1 MPIILSDKQNEY
13 IRNSTHR
20 WNIKTGAV
28 RSGKSFVDTAYT
40 VPYRIRERSGK
51 PGLNVILGVSRE
63 TIERNVLQPMRE
75 IYTSALIGTINNR
88 NVARVCGEDVY
99 CLGADKVSQVAKIQ
113 GSSIK
118 YAYGD
123 EIAKWNKEVFEMLK
137 SRLDKQYSCFDG
149 ACNPENPTH
158 WLKEFI
164 DDDGIDLYLQK
175 YRIFDNPFLDPEY
188 VRNLCKEYEGTV
200 YYDRYMLGKWKRAE
214 GSIYIKFAD
223 NPDGFVKSA
232 DKEHIS
238 RIDIGIDFG
247 GNGSGHAFV
256 ATAKYSD
263 GRKQPVMSRK
273 HMKKDFRQGID
284 ANLLSELFLEFVED
298 VIKKYGK
305 PSNAY
310 YDNAETV
317 LGQSIKNAC
326 EKKFPYLHVR
336 PAVKKKINDRI
347 EYTVQL
353 MGAGLFSITEDCET
367 LSKALQEAVYN
378 SKSMEEERLDD
389 GSTDIDTLDA
399 FEYSIE
405 RDFSGTHY
413 NRVIGGI

>member
-1 MPIILSDKQNEY
+1 M
-13 IRNSTHR
+13 
-20 WNIKTGAV
+20 
-28 RSGKSFVDTAYT
+28 
-40 VPYRIRERSGK
+40 
-51 PGLNVILGVSRE
+51 
-63 TIERNVLQPMRE
+63 
-75 IYTSALIGTINNR
+75 
-88 NVARVCGEDVY
+88 
-99 CLGADKVSQVAKIQ
+99 
-113 GSSIK
+113 
-118 YAYGD
+118 
-123 EIAKWNKEVFEMLK
+123 
-137 SRLDKQYSCFDG
+137 
-149 ACNPENPTH
+149 
-158 WLKEFI
+158 
-164 DDDGIDLYLQK
+164 
-175 YRIFDNPFLDPEY
+175 
-188 VRNLCKEYEGTV
+188 
-200 YYDRYMLGKWKRAE
+200 
-214 GSIYIKFAD
+214 
-223 NPDGFVKSA
+223 
-232 DKEHIS
+232 
-238 RIDIGIDFG
+238 
-247 GNGSGHAFV
+247 

-305 PSNAY
+305 PTNAY